1 MTDEE
6 YAWLGRACPYFSKEY
21 LDYLKTYRF
30 KPSQVTLSFIPSQE
44 DEDRGQ
50 IEIDATGPW
59 IETILWE
66 VPLMASL
73 SEIYFRTTDIDWS
86 YDGQEGRAPQN
97 P

>member
-6 YAWLGRACPYFSKEY
+6 YTWLGNACPFFSKDY

-30 KPSQVTLSFIPSQE
+30 KPSQVSLSFVPT
-44 DEDRGQ
+44 DENADKGQ
-50 IEIDATGPW
+50 IQIIASGPW

-73 SEIYFRTTDIDWS
+73 SEIYFRTADTDWS
-86 YDGQEGRAPQN
+86 YDGQESMRL
-97 P
+97 

>member
-6 YAWLGRACPYFSKEY
+6 YTWLGNACPFFSKDY

-30 KPSQVTLSFIPSQE
+30 KPSQVSLSFVPT
-44 DEDRGQ
+44 DESADKGQ
-50 IEIDATGPW
+50 IQIIASGPW

-73 SEIYFRTTDIDWS
+73 SEIYFRTADTDWS
-86 YDGQEGRAPQN
+86 YDGQESMRL
-97 P
+97 